1 MHLQIKKYYTTI
13 LWLYT
18 VLHMDNTNERNRR
31 HLSTKKK
38 KQQHRNN
45 FTQTKKMFITLDLAL
60 PAGNNVL
67 RIVNNQDAKGTKR
80 QNRS

>member
-1 MHLQIKKYYTTI
+1 MINFGITENQI
-13 LWLYT
+13 
-18 VLHMDNTNERNRR
+18 
-31 HLSTKKK
+31 TKPQVK